1 MSLAILALNP
11 ILSSSDGACR
21 TCWMSS
27 SILARRAT
35 RAWLAKAEEEGEEVV
50 SLEEDIVE
58 QCSGGWC
65 RAGMGEGA
73 IGSNK

>member
-1 MSLAILALNP
+1 
-11 ILSSSDGACR
+11 
-21 TCWMSS
+21 
-27 SILARRAT
+27 
-35 RAWLAKAEEEGEEVV
+35 LAKAEEEGEEVV